1 MIDDKAI
8 GRALRAARKKQN
20 LTQVGLGEFLGV
32 TYQQIQKYEAGTNR
46 LSLVMWI
53 KASIL
58 LGIPGG
64 MTVSR
69 WVKDASP

>member
-8 GRALRAARKKQN
+8 GRALRAARKKAK
-20 LTQVGLGEFLGV
+20 LTQAGLGEYLGV

-53 KASIL
+53 KASVL
-58 LGIPGG
+58 LELPGG
-64 MTVSR
+64 PVVFR
-69 WVKDASP
+69 WVKDANP